1 MTVIS
6 VLMAPTWSPGV
17 QTCLG
22 ERESLSGTQQASF
35 ARGDGQASLLG
46 QLTQPQEIAD
56 AVAFLASP
64 NAAAMNGA
72 AYRVDGRLIR
82 AAT

>member
-1 MTVIS
+1 M
-6 VLMAPTWSPGV
+6 
-17 QTCLG
+17 
-22 ERESLSGTQQASF
+22 LS
-35 ARGDGQASLLG
+35 
-46 QLTQPQEIAD
+46 QLAQPQEIAD